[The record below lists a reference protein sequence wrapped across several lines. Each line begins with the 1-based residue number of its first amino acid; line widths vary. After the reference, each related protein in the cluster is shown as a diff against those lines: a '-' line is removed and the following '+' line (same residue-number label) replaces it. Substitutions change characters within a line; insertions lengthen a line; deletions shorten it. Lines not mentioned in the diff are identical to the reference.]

1 MTRLAFHRE
10 VYAGEAVD
18 EAVKVFAKHAAF
30 ELTETDDHWVVEVTA
45 NKPAAERR
53 LVGELCN
60 YALGLTAERRGTR

>member
-1 MTRLAFHRE
+1 VTLKFHRE

-18 EAVKVFAKHAAF
+18 EAVKMFANHATF
-30 ELTETDDHWVVEVTA
+30 ELTEQDDYWVVEVSA

-60 YALGLTAERRGTR
+60 FALGLTADRRGAQ